1 MSREETE
8 NKALFH
14 RFIDSMNRGD
24 WKEILKV
31 WSPDMLHYGRSGAY
45 GRDEVGQLM
54 GEFRMAFPD
63 LRFHIED
70 VGADGDLVF
79 ARMTAT
85 CTHKED
91 FQGIPA
97 TGKKVSVQVIGQV
110 RMADGKIVEH
120 WNVMDELHFLNQL
133 GMVSNDLLNAIL
145 A

>member
-1 MSREETE
+1 MSESE
-8 NKALFH
+8 NKVLFI
-14 RFIDSMNRGD
+14 RFVDSMNRGD
-24 WKEILKV
+24 WEEILKV
-31 WSPDMLHYGRSGAY
+31 WAPDMLHYGRAGTY

-54 GEFRMAFPD
+54 GGFRMAFPD
-63 LRFHIED
+63 LCFHIED

-97 TGKKVSVQVIGQV
+97 TGKKVTVQVMGQV
-110 RMADGKIVEH
+110 RIAEGKIVEH
-120 WNVMDELHFLNQL
+120 WNVMDELYFLNQL
-133 GMVSNDLLNAIL
+133 SMVSNDLLNAIL

>member
-1 MSREETE
+1 MSESE
-8 NKALFH
+8 NKALFI
-14 RFIDSMNRGD
+14 RFVDSMNRGD
-24 WKEILKV
+24 WEEILKV
-31 WSPDMLHYGRSGAY
+31 WSPDMLHYGRAGTY
-45 GRDEVGQLM
+45 RRDEVGQLM
-54 GEFRMAFPD
+54 GGFRMAFPD

-97 TGKKVSVQVIGQV
+97 TGKEVSVQVMGQV
-110 RMADGKIVEH
+110 RIAEGKIVEH
-120 WNVMDELHFLNQL
+120 WNVMDELYFLNQL
-133 GMVSNDLLNAIL
+133 GLVSNDLLNAIL